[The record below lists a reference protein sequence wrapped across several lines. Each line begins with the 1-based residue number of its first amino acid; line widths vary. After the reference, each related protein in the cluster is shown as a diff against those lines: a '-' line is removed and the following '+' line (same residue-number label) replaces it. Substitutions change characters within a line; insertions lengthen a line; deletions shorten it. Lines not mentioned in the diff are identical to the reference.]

1 MNMAVRL
8 LLALGLASLVSACAS
23 TDNTA
28 TPVKVNENFQS
39 IPAWVLNPNPEQGL
53 GAASCVVFSGNLS
66 VDQKLAVSNARVALA
81 QQLQTK
87 VEALEKNYMQ
97 RQDLNQQNKTGIS
110 FEAVSKTIT
119 SETLA
124 GSKAD
129 QFGIA
134 TINGLDHYCA
144 HVVMDEQQSQLAFNQ
159 ALSAGSTDLNQTEK
173 DFMYQEFK
181 AHKAEQSLE
190 QALAEY
196 NAN

>member
-8 LLALGLASLVSACAS
+8 LVALGLVSLVSACAS
-23 TDNTA
+23 TQNQA
-28 TPVKVNENFQS
+28 TPVKVNDNFKS
-39 IPAWVLNPNPEQGL
+39 IPAWVLNPKPEQGL
-53 GAASCVVFSGNLS
+53 GAASCVVYSGNLS

-97 RQDLNQQNKTGIS
+97 RQDLKQENKTGIS
-110 FEAVSKTIT
+110 FEAVSKSIT

-129 QFGIA
+129 QFGIG
-134 TINGLDHYCA
+134 TINGIDHYCA
-144 HVVMDEQQSQLAFNQ
+144 HVVMDEQQSQLIFNQ
-159 ALSAGSTDLNQTEK
+159 ALNAGNPDLSQTEK

-190 QALAEY
+190 QALTEL
-196 NAN
+196 NTN